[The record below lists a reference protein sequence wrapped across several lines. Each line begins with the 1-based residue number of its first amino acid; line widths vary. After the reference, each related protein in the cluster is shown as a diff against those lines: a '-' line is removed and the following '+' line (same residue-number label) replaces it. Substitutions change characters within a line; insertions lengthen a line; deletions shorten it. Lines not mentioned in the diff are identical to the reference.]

1 MEWKKHINRQ
11 FRGETQMFNK
21 YAKLMFNL
29 TSNFR
34 NANLNEI
41 LHYTQKKGK
50 KQKIPNI
57 GEDIGK
63 WEPT

>member
-34 NANLNEI
+34 DANLNEI

-50 KQKIPNI
+50 K
-57 GEDIGK
+57 
-63 WEPT
+63 